1 MTLINNTKK
10 SNDYYIIYGLNNC
23 LNFFKSNND
32 FSINSIIL
40 DKNGIAINE
49 KVISSKISSY
59 GKIVKIL
66 DSREFNNKYDFK
78 HSQGILVKFTG
89 NLYSDLY
96 STKDFP
102 ENSCVLIADQIKDP
116 QNLGQIIRTSEC
128 AGVNGIILPKHRSV
142 HLSNSVLQVSQGAF
156 FHLNIYVETNLV
168 STIEYLKSKGFWIIG
183 LENSIDSKEWHD
195 IDYKGKIAIVVG
207 SEGEGIRRLVKKS
220 CDFLTT
226 IKMNGKI
233 NSLNVS
239 AAVSAIL
246 FERQRQLSK

>member
-1 MTLINNTKK
+1 MA
-10 SNDYYIIYGLNNC
+10 LNVA
-23 LNFFKSNND
+23 LS
-32 FSINSIIL
+32 
-40 DKNGIAINE
+40 G
-49 KVISSKISSY
+49 
-59 GKIVKIL
+59 
-66 DSREFNNKYDFK
+66 
-78 HSQGILVKFTG
+78 
-89 NLYSDLY
+89 
-96 STKDFP
+96 
-102 ENSCVLIADQIKDP
+102 
-116 QNLGQIIRTSEC
+116 
-128 AGVNGIILPKHRSV
+128 ILPKHRSV